1 MSKEEKS
8 IKSESG
14 GSYAE
19 GWHGHD
25 PDPPGGN
32 KGHYHHSLEILN
44 TMRKDISMGTMTLN
58 IEMIQK
64 DPLLGECMMRN
75 MDKINQG
82 FPLV

>member
-1 MSKEEKS
+1 MSDFSEGVKS
-8 IKSESG
+8 GSG
-14 GSYAE
+14 SSYAK
-19 GWHGHD
+19 GWHGQD

-32 KGHYHHSLEILN
+32 KGHYRHNLEILN

-58 IEMIQK
+58 IDMINK
-64 DPLLGECMMRN
+64 DPLLGEWMMKN